1 MNNIEYDD
9 NFDKLRSKVLRYVL
23 YKKRTEKEVRDKFF
37 NENQEDI
44 DNIIEFLKEDN
55 YLNEDEYNKIY
66 FEESIILRN
75 LSIREIEYK
84 LFEKGIDKSKIQ
96 EYISKNKETLEEYEI
111 KSALIHLNKRKDKD
125 ADINISYLLNKGYTI
140 DNIRIAISK
149 LEEE

>member
-23 YKKRTEKEVRDKFF
+23 YKKRTEKEVRDKFIR
-37 NENQEDI
+37 ENQEDI

-55 YLNEDEYNKIY
+55 YLNEDEYIKIY